1 MNFKNWSLY
10 QKIWTLVGI
19 LIFFGVFSSV
29 YSIYSLKK
37 INSTIEELSQVHYE
51 ARGLAFKITDEQRF
65 MVIQTRN
72 LIIESDPAKIKD
84 ISLAFDKAGK
94 KQDELFT
101 KIEPLLDSA
110 ALLELKS
117 YKDNRA
123 KWFAVI
129 DKAEAAK
136 NQNNNE
142 ETKNLIFTAQTE
154 ILNGMLKTLDTI
166 RTMTGETAE
175 KAASDAGKMVT
186 MASTLSITLGI
197 IAGLVSV
204 TTAFLV
210 IRGLRTSIERII
222 QTLSE
227 NARNVASASHQIAS
241 TAEELS
247 QASTEQA
254 SSLEQTSS
262 SIEEMNSMVAK
273 NSENA
278 SKAAEVTHES
288 QEHARE
294 GKVAVERMISAMGEI
309 NQSNNSIMEQV
320 ESSNKQITEIVD
332 VIKEIGAKTKV
343 INDIVFQTKLLS
355 FNASVEAA
363 RAGEMGKGFAVVA
376 EEVGNLA
383 AMSGNAAR
391 EISELLDSSISKVET
406 IVHETKEKVGTQVIS
421 GKEKVKVG
429 TEIANQCG
437 TLLETIVSEVSSI
450 SKMAE
455 EISVASN
462 EQAQGVGEITKAIT
476 QLDTVTQQNSSSSE
490 ETASAAEELSAQ
502 AESLNTA
509 VLDLV
514 AAIEGSRKAP
524 VQTHTKMA
532 EVKTLPVKSK
542 KTAPAQT
549 SMKKAAGHDVV
560 PSCDHSGFQDV

>member
-10 QKIWTLVGI
+10 QKIWTLVGMLI
-19 LIFFGVFSSV
+19 LFGVFSSV

-37 INSTIEELSQVHYE
+37 INSTIEELSKVHYE

-72 LIIESDPAKIKD
+72 LIIENDPAKLKEIA
-84 ISLAFDKAGK
+84 IAFDKAGK
-94 KQDELFT
+94 KQDELFE

-110 ALLELKS
+110 ALSELKT
-117 YKDNRA
+117 YKENRT

-129 DKAEAAK
+129 DKAEELKA
-136 NQNNNE
+136 QNNSE
-142 ETKNLIFTAQTE
+142 ETKKLIFTAQTE

-166 RTMTGETAE
+166 RTMTGATAD
-175 KAASDAGKMVT
+175 KAAAEAGNMVT
-186 MASTLSITLGI
+186 MASTLSVILGLF
-197 IAGLVSV
+197 AGIVSV
-204 TTAFLV
+204 SIAFLV
-210 IRGLRTSIERII
+210 IKGLRTSIDKII

-278 SKAAEVTHES
+278 SRAAEVTAES

-309 NQSNNSIMEQV
+309 NHSNNSIMEQV

-406 IVHETKEKVGTQVIS
+406 IVHETKEKVGTQVVS
-421 GKEKVKVG
+421 GKEKVKAG

-524 VQTHTKMA
+524 AQTQAKMA
-532 EVKTLPVKSK
+532 EVKTLPVKTKNHVHAHVPVK
-542 KTAPAQT
+542 KV
-549 SMKKAAGHDVV
+549 SGHDSV
-560 PSCDHSGFQDV
+560 PSSDHSGFQDV

>member
-10 QKIWTLVGI
+10 QKIWTLVGMLI
-19 LIFFGVFSSV
+19 LFGVFSSV

-37 INSTIEELSQVHYE
+37 INSTIDELSHVHYE

-65 MVIQTRN
+65 MVILTRN
-72 LIIESDPAKIKD
+72 LIIENDLANIKE
-84 ISLAFDKAGK
+84 ISATFKKTGK

-101 KIEPLLDSA
+101 KIEPLLDQA
-110 ALLELKS
+110 ALAELKT
-117 YKDNRA
+117 YQENRT
-123 KWFAVI
+123 KWFAI
-129 DKAEAAK
+129 IEKARELK
-136 NQNNNE
+136 TQNNTE
-142 ETKNLIFTAQTE
+142 EAKKLIFTAQTE
-154 ILNGMLKTLDTI
+154 ILNGMLKTLDTV

-175 KAASDAGKMVT
+175 KAANDAGKMV
-186 MASTLSITLGI
+186 MLASTLSIALGLF
-197 IAGLVSV
+197 AGVVSV
-204 TTAFLV
+204 TIAFVV
-210 IRGLRTSIERII
+210 IKGLKTSIQRII

-278 SKAAEVTHES
+278 SKAAEVTTES

-294 GKVAVERMISAMGEI
+294 GKMAVEKMISAMGEI

-320 ESSNKQITEIVD
+320 ENSNKQITEIVD

-383 AMSGNAAR
+383 AMSGNAAK
-391 EISELLDSSISKVET
+391 EISDLLDNSIHKVET
-406 IVHETKEKVGTQVIS
+406 IVHETKEKVGTQVVS
-421 GKEKVKVG
+421 GKEKVKAG

-437 TLLETIVSEVSSI
+437 TLLETIVTEVSSI

-462 EQAQGVGEITKAIT
+462 EQAQGVSEITKAIT

-502 AESLNTA
+502 AESLNVA

-514 AAIEGSRKAP
+514 AAIEGANKAP
-524 VQTHTKMA
+524 VQSHSKSA
-532 EVKTLPVKSK
+532 EVRSLPVKK
-542 KTAPAQT
+542 VTASHSP
-549 SMKKAAGHDVV
+549 MKKASGHEIV
-560 PSCDHSGFQDV
+560 PDCDHSGFQDV

>member
-10 QKIWTLVGI
+10 QKIWTLVGMLI
-19 LIFFGVFSSV
+19 LFGVFSSV

-37 INSTIEELSQVHYE
+37 INSTIDELSHVHYE

-65 MVIQTRN
+65 MVILTRN
-72 LIIESDPAKIKD
+72 LIIENDLANIKE
-84 ISLAFDKAGK
+84 ISATFKKTGK

-101 KIEPLLDSA
+101 KIEPLLDQA
-110 ALLELKS
+110 ALAELKT
-117 YKDNRA
+117 YQENRT
-123 KWFAVI
+123 KWFAI
-129 DKAEAAK
+129 IEKARELK
-136 NQNNNE
+136 TQNNTE
-142 ETKNLIFTAQTE
+142 EAKKLIFTAQTE
-154 ILNGMLKTLDTI
+154 ILNGMLKTLDTV

-175 KAASDAGKMVT
+175 KAANDAGKMV
-186 MASTLSITLGI
+186 MLASTLSIALGLF
-197 IAGLVSV
+197 AGVVSV
-204 TTAFLV
+204 TIAFVV
-210 IRGLRTSIERII
+210 IKGLKTSIQRII

-278 SKAAEVTHES
+278 SKAAEVTTES

-294 GKVAVERMISAMGEI
+294 GKMAVEKMISAMGEI

-320 ESSNKQITEIVD
+320 ENSNKQITEIVD

-383 AMSGNAAR
+383 AMSGNAAK
-391 EISELLDSSISKVET
+391 EISDLLDNSIHKVET
-406 IVHETKEKVGTQVIS
+406 IVHETKEKSWNTS
-421 GKEKVKVG
+421 CFRKRE
-429 TEIANQCG
+429 
-437 TLLETIVSEVSSI
+437 S
-450 SKMAE
+450 
-455 EISVASN
+455 
-462 EQAQGVGEITKAIT
+462 QGRNG
-476 QLDTVTQQNSSSSE
+476 N
-490 ETASAAEELSAQ
+490 
-502 AESLNTA
+502 
-509 VLDLV
+509 
-514 AAIEGSRKAP
+514 R
-524 VQTHTKMA
+524 
-532 EVKTLPVKSK
+532 
-542 KTAPAQT
+542 
-549 SMKKAAGHDVV
+549 
-560 PSCDHSGFQDV
+560 